1 MQEGEPSTG
10 NPALSQ
16 FSGQKYLAI
25 ESYRKNGEA
34 VTTPVWFVENQGTL
48 YVRTDNDTGKFKRI
62 RRNPKI
68 RIAPCNA
75 RGTPK
80 GSWVEAQARIVTGE
94 EAEQAYQLLKRR
106 YGLQYRTVRFIGR
119 LQRRRNKAV
128 ALAIKV

>member
-1 MQEGEPSTG
+1 MQEGETSTG

-25 ESYRKNGEA
+25 QSYRKNGEA

-80 GSWVEAQARIVTGE
+80 GPWVEAQARIVTGE
-94 EAEQAYQLLKRR
+94 EAEQAYQLLKRK

-119 LQRRRNKAV
+119 LQRRRNKSV